1 MFNFYLLEIIVIV
14 IFYSTEKEKKTQ
26 KQSNILFYC
35 LTFLNNIVIVTFVF
49 ILLQNKI
56 DLKITTNWKTQL
68 LLKFLDS
75 SDRFSVLFE
84 LFWVFS

>member
-1 MFNFYLLEIIVIV
+1 MFNFYLFEIIVIV
-14 IFYSTEKEKKTQ
+14 IFYSTEKKKKTQ

-35 LTFLNNIVIVTFVF
+35 LTFLNNIFIVTFVF